1 MLKRFIIYG
10 VIGWSIEIVWT
21 GLHSLIFGDIVMQ
34 AYTNLWMFFIYG
46 CAIFLEPLHD
56 IMKEWRWVFRGV
68 LWVVI
73 IWGIEYTSG
82 TILLNLLG
90 RYPWYYSGK
99 FAIDNL
105 VRIDYAPAWFVAG
118 LFFERVHK
126 TLDIYNIA

>member
-34 AYTNLWMFFIYG
+34 AYTNFWMFFIYG

-99 FAIDNL
+99 FAFDNL

>member
-99 FAIDNL
+99 FAFDNL

>member
-56 IMKEWRWVFRGV
+56 IMKKWRWVFRGV
-68 LWVVI
+68 LWVII

-90 RYPWYYSGK
+90 HYPWYYSGK

-105 VRIDYAPAWFVAG
+105 G
-118 LFFERVHK
+118 QG
-126 TLDIYNIA
+126 

>member
-73 IWGIEYTSG
+73 IGGIEYTSG

>member
-99 FAIDNL
+99 IAIDNL

>member
-34 AYTNLWMFFIYG
+34 SYTNLWMFFIYG